1 MIRHDLNLEEVVD
14 FITSQSPESKIYI
27 GSDSERFTVDDIWYA
42 DYITVVVVHI
52 NGKNGCKVFGQVVRE
67 RDYDQ
72 RQDRPMMRMMTEAI
86 KTAEVYL
93 KLAEHIGDRAV
104 EIHLDINGDEAHG
117 SSCAVQQAVGYIR
130 GTCNII
136 PMIKPRAW
144 AASCAADRY
153 KEIA

>member
-1 MIRHDLNLEEVVD
+1 MNREMNFGEVVD

-27 GSDSERFTVDDIWYA
+27 GSDSERYAVGDVWYA

-52 NGKNGCKVFGQVVRE
+52 NGKNGCKVFGQVVSE

-72 RQDRPMMRMMTEAI
+72 RQDRPIMRMMTEAM
-86 KTAEVYL
+86 KTAELYL
-93 KLAEHIGDRAV
+93 KLADAIGDRPV

-136 PMIKPRAW
+136 PMIKPKAW